1 MTIHPKEV
9 FSQLKEK
16 FEAAAE
22 ETTGADQAI
31 LNANMHLE
39 QGIMLVRHMT
49 VEKMWETLDVEAR
62 NVFFAPTGIV
72 SGKAT
77 ATA

>member
-1 MTIHPKEV
+1 
-9 FSQLKEK
+9 
-16 FEAAAE
+16 
-22 ETTGADQAI
+22 
-31 LNANMHLE
+31 MHVE
-39 QGIMLVRHMT
+39 PGVMLVCHMT